1 MSADG
6 DASGD
11 SPDGSGGAAAH
22 VDVDPG
28 VRDHGTQILEADPDL
43 SLAAFAGQLFRDRN
57 VAPDTAADLYD
68 SLIATDAVGDGDDG
82 DQDATDAGAD
92 DVDDATDQSDPVADP
107 EPTAGDDRGQDAIDD
122 VEAPPAPPTPP
133 EPPVGAERGENDQQT
148 IADRIADHYAR
159 ADAVG
164 VYDALGAI
172 DANATDADRDLSC
185 IGVPDFTGWYR
196 TKDDAT
202 GRWDGRGRP
211 FALGRE
217 FETIRDQLGR
227 DMYATVNYAPAPW
240 FLEAWDRY
248 RWTGSGDD
256 RAREWDGGGSPTPE
270 YADVAAYAPFADV
283 DLADDMKHA
292 RPAGDAPTDR
302 IDDALRRY
310 IDAFAE
316 LAGGREHVFALD
328 SVGGAYLFI
337 APTSTAPIAAA
348 FDRDD
353 RAAIFEALTDR
364 MNSWLTDVGERVTDA
379 TGLGGV
385 FEPDAI
391 NNKNRLYKAPL
402 SVHKSVDGVVTP
414 IDTAD
419 PSYRFTALE
428 VADAELVGDARDWSD
443 RFTGDHTEAVGA
455 IVAGLWP
462 EYDAGADGWRDALA
476 AWLEDHRADQERNAE
491 SENDRIPSNE
501 IPDDLETT
509 DNLEVINS
517 KIEGID
523 VGELIDDTIG
533 AAVTG
538 ESTENSNNGV
548 RFDPPWRGSN
558 SGQSCF
564 ADSAKFYDP
573 DSSYSGGG
581 ALEFIAAERKIV
593 NRPGDKLTGNK
604 YWQAVNALREEG
616 YNIPYYEGKGDRKH
630 PDVLR
635 LFEETE
641 TEEEKKR
648 QLARALF
655 ADR

>member
-6 DASGD
+6 DTSTD
-11 SPDGSGGAAAH
+11 LPDGSGAAAAH

-28 VRDHGTQILEADPDL
+28 VRDRGTRILEANPDL
-43 SLAAFAGQLFRDRN
+43 SPAAFAGRLADDLN
-57 VAPDTAADLYD
+57 VPPTTATDLYD
-68 SLIATDAVGDGDDG
+68 ALTASDAVGDG
-82 DQDATDAGAD
+82 GA
-92 DVDDATDQSDPVADP
+92 DDATDQSDPMADP
-107 EPTAGDDRGQDAIDD
+107 EPAVSGWGDQDADDD
-122 VEAPPAPPTPP
+122 VDPAPTPPTPL
-133 EPPVGAERGENDQQT
+133 EPPAGAGRGENDQHAT
-148 IADRIADHYAR
+148 ADRIADHYAR
-159 ADAVG
+159 ADAAG
-164 VYDALGAI
+164 VYDALGAV
-172 DANATDADRDLSC
+172 DAGTTDATGGDLSC
-185 IGVPDFTGWYR
+185 IGVPDFTGWYH

-211 FALGRE
+211 FALARE
-217 FETIRDQLGR
+217 FETIRDQLER
-227 DMYATVNYAPAPW
+227 DMYATLNYAPAPW

-256 RAREWDGGGSPTPE
+256 RAREWDGDGSPTPE

-283 DLADDMKHA
+283 DLTDDVKHA
-292 RPAGDAPTDR
+292 RPAGDAPTER
-302 IDDALRRY
+302 IEAALRRY

-414 IDTAD
+414 VDPAD
-419 PSYRFTALE
+419 PSYQFTALE
-428 VADAELVGDARDWSD
+428 DADAELVDDARDWSA
-443 RFTGDHTEAVGA
+443 RFTADHTDAIGA

-462 EYDAGADGWRDALA
+462 EYDADADGWRDALA
-476 AWLEDHRADQERNAE
+476 AWLEDRRADQERNAE
-491 SENDRIPSNE
+491 RERQRIPANE

-509 DNLEVINS
+509 DDLEVINS

-538 ESTENSNNGV
+538 ESTDQGTDGI
-548 RFDPPWRGSN
+548 RFDPPWRGST

-564 ADSAKFYDP
+564 ADSTKFYDP

-581 ALEFIAAERKIV
+581 ALEFIAAERGIV
-593 NRPGDKLTGNK
+593 RRPGDKLTGNK
-604 YWQAVNALREEG
+604 YWRAVNALREEG
-616 YNIPYYEGKGDRKH
+616 YNIPYFEGKGERKH

-635 LFEETE
+635 LFEEPKTE
-641 TEEEKKR
+641 DKKKR